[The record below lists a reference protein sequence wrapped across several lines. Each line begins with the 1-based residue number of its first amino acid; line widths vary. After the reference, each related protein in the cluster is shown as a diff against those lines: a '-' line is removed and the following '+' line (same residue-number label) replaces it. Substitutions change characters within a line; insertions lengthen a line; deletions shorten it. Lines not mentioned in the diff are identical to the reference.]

1 MILNNCH
8 SNNEIWKDIEGY
20 EGIYQISNY
29 GRIKSFYKNEGTANR
44 KISEKNGFKVWLCAE
59 HHNMSNNSVHFNRE
73 MSLILK
79 KLYQKEYEKTH
90 SREEFIKLIGRN
102 YLDE

>member
-1 MILNNCH
+1 MKSILQHKKECYFCH
-8 SNNEIWKDIEGY
+8 TTYNLHCHHV
-20 EGIYQISNY
+20 
-29 GRIKSFYKNEGTANR
+29 FEGTANR
-44 KISEKNGFKVWLCAE
+44 KISEKNGFKAWLCAE

-79 KLYQKEYEKTH
+79 RLYQKEYEKTH